1 MRITARSSIGLLG
14 VLLSAAALSQPL
26 SQPLPVA
33 NRPEDLGISS
43 QRLER
48 VRRQMQADIEG
59 GRIPGAVLLIARN
72 GRIASLDA
80 LGFQERRSHTP
91 MRTDSIFRVA
101 SMSKPITSVA
111 AMILAEEGK
120 LDIGAPVA
128 QYLPEFKEVRVGV
141 ETAAPKRPMTVQDLL
156 RHTSGLTYGFF
167 GNSAVDE
174 LYKKSNIFAA
184 KSLADMVAAI
194 ARLPLAHQPGEVW
207 EYSMS
212 TDVLGRIV
220 EVVSGM
226 ELDRFIAE
234 RITGPLKMADTGF
247 YLNASQVARLARPD
261 SAIMMSGA
269 DPTAKPAVLSG
280 GGGMLSTAGDYARF
294 CQMMLNGGELDGVRI
309 LSLKTVALMTS
320 DQLPPS
326 TDRHTAVAVLIDAF
340 GPTPEMGTSFGL
352 GFAVRT
358 DPGRNPVPGS
368 VGDFSWAGITG
379 TYFWVDPKEKLV
391 TVLMIQVPQD
401 TNVPYW
407 RQTRTLVYQALTTL
421 AAREADGPANQTR

>member
-1 MRITARSSIGLLG
+1 MRNTARFSIGLLS

-26 SQPLPVA
+26 PMA
-33 NRPEDLGISS
+33 ERPEDVGISS

-48 VRRQMQADIEG
+48 VRRQMKADVES

-72 GRIASLDA
+72 GKIASLDA
-80 LGFQERRSHTP
+80 LGFQERRSQTR
-91 MRTDSIFRVA
+91 MKTECIFRIA

-111 AMILAEEGK
+111 IMILAEEGK

-128 QYLPEFKEVRVGV
+128 QYLPEFKDVTVGV
-141 ETAAPKRPMTVQDLL
+141 EKAAPKRRMTVQDLL
-156 RHTSGLTYGFF
+156 RHTSGLTYGIF
-167 GNSAVDE
+167 GNSPVDE
-174 LYKKSNIFAA
+174 LYKKSNIFAS
-184 KSLADMVAAI
+184 KSLAEMVAAI
-194 ARLPLAHQPGEVW
+194 ARLPLAHQPGEAW
-207 EYSMS
+207 EYSVS

-226 ELDRFIAE
+226 DLDQFVAG
-234 RITGPLKMADTGF
+234 RITGPLRMTDTGF
-247 YLNASQVARLARPD
+247 YLNAAQAARLARAD
-261 SAIMMSGA
+261 SATMLSGT
-269 DPTAKPAVLSG
+269 DPTAKPAVFSG

-294 CQMMLNGGELDGVRI
+294 CQMMLSGGELDGVRI
-309 LSLKTVALMTS
+309 LSPKTVALMTS

-326 TDRHTAVAVLIDAF
+326 TERHTSVATLLDSF

-391 TVLMIQVPQD
+391 TVLMIQVPVT

-407 RQTRTLVYQALTTL
+407 RQTRTLVYQAVT
-421 AAREADGPANQTR
+421 N